1 MAEKLAIHGGTPVRT
16 KPMPSPYP
24 GASAYGEEEVEA
36 AVEVIRAKSPFR
48 YYGPT
53 EVLGKAKEYE
63 KSLSDYIG
71 VKHTLGVTSGTASL
85 VVALKAAGVGVGDKV
100 IIPACTFIATAG
112 AVVAAGAVPVFCD
125 IDDSFT
131 IDPAKIRDCVDKYT
145 KALITVPILGN
156 PCRMDEIMAEAKKYN
171 LMVIEDVAQSM
182 GSSYKGQKSGTFGDI
197 GCFSMQINKMI
208 STGEGG
214 AVCTNDP
221 KLYERAV
228 RYHDHGMFRER
239 EGFLGTNAAD
249 DIFLGQNYRMSE
261 ITGAIACAQLKK
273 LPKMIEKFRALKKI
287 IVDGIRDI
295 PGIQM
300 VRVNDPEGECGCTT
314 QFILPSKEKCIEFNE
329 ALCAENI
336 YNFRLYGGEPIYMV
350 PQIMGKRTVDTN
362 GFPFNQFDEEIVY
375 TPDMCPVAVDLM
387 ARTISITIGV
397 LHTEEDARDIVAG
410 IQKVAAAIL

>member
-1 MAEKLAIHGGTPVRT
+1 MSEKLAINGGTPIRSEV
-16 KPMPSPYP
+16 MPSPYP
-24 GASAYGEEEVEA
+24 GASAYGQEEIDA
-36 AVEVIRAKSPFR
+36 AVEVLKAKSPFR
-48 YYGPT
+48 YYGPSA
-53 EVLGKAKEYE
+53 VLGKAKEFE
-63 KSLSDYIG
+63 KSLSTYIG
-71 VKHTLGVTSGTASL
+71 VNHTLGVTSCTASL
-85 VVALKAAGVGVGDKV
+85 VVALKAAGVGIGDKV

-131 IDPAKIRDCVDKYT
+131 IDPKKIGACVDKYT
-145 KALITVPILGN
+145 KALIAVPILGN
-156 PCRMDEIMAEAKKYN
+156 PCRMDEIMEEAKKYN

-182 GSSYKGQKSGTFGDI
+182 GSTYKGKKSGSFGDL

-239 EGFLGTNAAD
+239 EGFLSTNAAD

-261 ITGAIACAQLKK
+261 ITGAIATAQLKK
-273 LPKMIEKFRALKKI
+273 LPGMIEHFRKLKKI
-287 IVDGIRDI
+287 IVDGIKDI

-314 QFILPSKEKCIEFNE
+314 QFILPTEEKCKEFID
-329 ALCAENI
+329 ALNAENVRA
-336 YNFRLYGGEPIYMV
+336 FRLYGGQPIYMV
-350 PQIMGKRTVDTN
+350 PQIMGKRTVDPN

-375 TPDMCPVAVDLM
+375 TPEMCPVALDLM
-387 ARTISITIGV
+387 ARTVTFTIGV
-397 LHTEEDARDIVAG
+397 EHGEQEAMDYVNG
-410 IQKVAAAIL
+410 IKKVAAAIL